1 MQRHLGRSLS
11 STYHIPLDLD
21 SLNVV
26 SWSTANRPCRKAR
39 ETCQKDVLHL
49 ARSIFLPLRNL
60 LDAAKKGVGARV
72 CFPEIRFSE
81 VRLSESTFL
90 GCFAGMKKDARWGVL

>member
-1 MQRHLGRSLS
+1 ML
-11 STYHIPLDLD
+11 
-21 SLNVV
+21 
-26 SWSTANRPCRKAR
+26 
-39 ETCQKDVLHL
+39 QK
-49 ARSIFLPLRNL
+49 R
-60 LDAAKKGVGARV
+60 GVGARV